1 MGRQQSH
8 QNRSPLASVKTQK
21 RTESGTIAGRLAILL
36 GVFSP
41 WEGIA
46 LTYRQFAAE
55 LGKPV
60 TPVTIKKWPQRQK
73 FPADVARLIVAKA
86 RARGLVGVTLEWVLW
101 GDGPRPQRVPK
112 TAPKRATAEAPPRA
126 VVPKVPAEPHGQFA
140 AQVAAALESDLSHNE
155 FGNWSSVEAQ
165 HTVIWALKDLA
176 RRLRVLQFD
185 MGKTFELTDEWAG
198 HVGLPV
204 RRADAPAEERA
215 DQDA

>member
-1 MGRQQSH
+1 M
-8 QNRSPLASVKTQK
+8 ASVKAQK
-21 RTESGTIAGRLAILL
+21 ISESSTITERLAILL
-36 GVFSP
+36 RVFSP
-41 WEGIA
+41 WEAIS

-60 TPVTIKKWPQRQK
+60 TPVTIKKWPRRQK
-73 FPADVARLIVAKA
+73 FPADAARLIVAKA

-101 GDGPRPQRVPK
+101 GEGPVPQRGGGPK
-112 TAPKRATAEAPPRA
+112 PAPNSPTIEQREAPPA
-126 VVPKVPAEPHGQFA
+126 AAAQDHPHGQFA
-140 AQVAAALESDLSHNE
+140 GQVGAALEADLSHNE
-155 FGNWSSVEAQ
+155 FGQWSSVEAQ

-176 RRLRVLQFD
+176 RRLRVLNFD

-204 RRADAPAEERA
+204 RRSEESPVERE